1 MTEPHEPPHGGHTP
15 DDAPDHP
22 EPDPQLRGF
31 PPPAPPGFG
40 GYPPP
45 AYAPAPPG
53 PGRPYW
59 PSQGQSTGQ
68 SKPSAPLPVGLQ
80 PYPPALYPPALYPPA
95 PYPPAFYGPPPR
107 LPALPTQPSRYSQ
120 LLRGPRY
127 RWWKPLLTAALTLG
141 LYLGFVMVTLV
152 PPLVAGLVTG
162 TPDLANYVFTT
173 LTDLGNLGPVG
184 FIAINLSLV
193 VLIPATMLSVWIV
206 HGVRPKFLSSVAGGI
221 RWRWMLRC
229 LLVVVPVWLLYVG
242 VTLLFGVPTGG
253 PPPQWLA
260 LLLIVLVL
268 TPFQAAGE
276 EYLFRGWIMQNVGAW
291 FARPVVGLVVVTV
304 ISTATFSAAHLSP
317 DPWVLGSLGCLA
329 VAGCLATWRTGGLE
343 AAIAMHT
350 VNNLLVF
357 FVTLGFGGWQ
367 DAFVD
372 TETTGTAIQFL
383 LSVAVHGVALA
394 LIWWQA
400 GRTGLPY
407 LSPPST
413 LPALPQQ
420 PQAWH
425 LVAPANRVG

>member
-1 MTEPHEPPHGGHTP
+1 MTDPHAPLSWGRRP

-31 PPPAPPGFG
+31 PPPVLPASS

-45 AYAPAPPG
+45 PSAVQPYG
-53 PGRPYW
+53 PGQTYGPG
-59 PSQGQSTGQ
+59 QGQPTG
-68 SKPSAPLPVGLQ
+68 PAPVGLYPYQ
-80 PYPPALYPPALYPPA
+80 APYPQGPYLPA
-95 PYPPAFYGPPPR
+95 PYPQPVYAPPPR
-107 LPALPTQPSRYSQ
+107 LPALPVQPSRYSQ

-141 LYLGFVMVTLV
+141 LYLGFVLVTFV

-162 TPDLANYVFTT
+162 APDLAGYVFTT
-173 LTDLGNLGPVG
+173 LTDLANLGPVG
-184 FIAINLSLV
+184 FLAVNLSLV

-242 VTLLFGVPTGG
+242 VTLLFDVPTGG
-253 PPPQWLA
+253 PPPQWVA
-260 LLLIVLVL
+260 LLLVVLVM

-276 EYLFRGWIMQNVGAW
+276 EYLFRGWILQNVGAW
-291 FARPVVGLVVVTV
+291 FARPAVGLVVATV
-304 ISTATFSAAHLSP
+304 VSTVAFSAAHLSP
-317 DPWVLGSLGCLA
+317 DPWVLGSIGCLA

-343 AAIAMHT
+343 AAIAMHA

-367 DAFVD
+367 DAFVG
-372 TETTGTAIQFL
+372 TETTGTAVQFL

-394 LIWWQA
+394 LVWWQA
-400 GRTGLPY
+400 GRVGLPY
-407 LSPPST
+407 LTPPSL
-413 LPALPQQ
+413 LPPPPAPPQQ
-420 PQAWH
+420 PQLWQP
-425 LVAPANRVG
+425 VAPAKPLG